1 LPFLLGCPL
10 PQALLAPFAAPDD
23 LQSLIVPLEVDAAFD
38 KDLFNLAEQ
47 THNVVRE
54 LRVEAVLG
62 HEVRPFSF
70 RLLDREL
77 VKLDVG
83 VPLEL
88 RPGPAVQVGTAVL
101 ADKGAGLCDVC
112 TQVASVKRLS
122 MMFGL
127 LSIASWK
134 NFTMPKIVRS
144 YRRPL
149 PTKASSSQT

>member
-88 RPGPAVQVGTAVL
+88 RPGPR
-101 ADKGAGLCDVC
+101 C
-112 TQVASVKRLS
+112 R
-122 MMFGL
+122 
-127 LSIASWK
+127 
-134 NFTMPKIVRS
+134 
-144 YRRPL
+144 
-149 PTKASSSQT
+149 